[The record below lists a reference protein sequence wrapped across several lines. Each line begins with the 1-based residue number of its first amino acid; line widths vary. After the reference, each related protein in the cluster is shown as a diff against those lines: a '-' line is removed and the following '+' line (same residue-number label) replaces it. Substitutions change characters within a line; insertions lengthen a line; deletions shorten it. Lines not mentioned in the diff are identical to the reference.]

1 MKKKSTSHN
10 ITSPFVAKHSSD
22 VIGVLSGFDRLR
34 LRGTLRALYQ
44 PTVLLRYLFVCQVL
58 LKGFKDYAA
67 TSAPAS
73 LHLLPTPPNN
83 AAAPPA
89 SAALSRCW
97 VPTACSAKSRTAT
110 ATISHPKGALSSPHS

>member
-58 LKGFKDYAA
+58 LKGFKDYAM
-67 TSAPAS
+67 S
-73 LHLLPTPPNN
+73 LTRRIIEH
-83 AAAPPA
+83 AQGK
-89 SAALSRCW
+89 ALQADRPWRYLGSTNISKEKVIDRGRERIRHRCH
-97 VPTACSAKSRTAT
+97 VR
-110 ATISHPKGALSSPHS
+110 